1 MKAEHPERA
10 RGGVAT
16 LASPCYDLA
25 VRLTLALTLALL
37 AAACSRG
44 AAPVHVTS
52 VRIAG
57 GNVVEPLREAGLD
70 DAAVAAATR
79 EGLAAAGFSL
89 GNGGRPFRAEVDVA
103 GVRLAPPDAAGGPP
117 RVEVAVGI
125 ELAPA
130 EPGRGSARRETG
142 SGAAPLEGADPRRA
156 WRAALALAARDAAE
170 GLALGFA
177 EEEKPLKKLIA
188 DLDSKD
194 ARVRDHAVR
203 VLADRKSAAAVP
215 AIIARLRDENGAV
228 ARRAIGALAQIGDE
242 RAVGPL
248 IELSGSDDPA
258 LTARIARL
266 IGDIGGAEAEGYL
279 LTIEAGHPDRH
290 VRAAAREALREMRSR
305 AEQAA
310 ALSVRK

>member
-1 MKAEHPERA
+1 M
-10 RGGVAT
+10 
-16 LASPCYDLA
+16 
-25 VRLTLALTLALL
+25 RLTLALTLALL
-37 AAACSRG
+37 AVGCSRG
-44 AAPVHVTS
+44 AVPVHVTS

-70 DAAVAAATR
+70 DAVVGAATR

-89 GNGGRPFRAEVDVA
+89 GQGARPFRAEIEVA
-103 GVRLAPPDAAGGPP
+103 GVRLVPPDAPGRPP

-125 ELAPA
+125 ELVPA

-142 SGAAPLEGADPRRA
+142 SGVASLAGGAPREA
-156 WRAALALAARDAAE
+156 WRSALALAARDAAA

-177 EEEKPLKKLIA
+177 EEGKPLQKLIA
-188 DLDSKD
+188 DLESKD

-203 VLADRKSAAAVP
+203 VLADRRSAAAVP
-215 AIIARLRDENGAV
+215 AIIARLRDEDGAV

-248 IELSGSDDPA
+248 IELSHSDDPA
-258 LTARIARL
+258 LTARVARL

-279 LTIEAGHPDRH
+279 LTVEAGHPDPR
-290 VRAAAREALREMRSR
+290 VQAAAREALRDMRSR